1 MKKIYLLFLLLT
13 TFLGAKAFD
22 VTFSVDMNGTGLSN
36 VSLNGTFNNWCGYCA
51 PMTDANSDGI
61 WEITLPLGAGTYEYK
76 FTANSGG
83 SWENLAPGSSC
94 TVTNFGFTNR
104 SLAVTANATLPTVCW
119 QSCVA
124 CSQAPPSYPVTFR
137 VDMTNVSGFT
147 TPTVNGSFDGWCGNC
162 HPLTD
167 ANADGVWETTLS
179 LPVGTYEYKFA
190 YDNWAGQETLIPG
203 SSCTVTNSGYT
214 NRTVTVSAAA
224 TLPVVCWASCVACS
238 SVPPSYTV
246 TFKVNMQN
254 QTGFTTPEVNGTFNN
269 WCGNCNPLTDANADG
284 IWETTLTLQAGTY
297 EYKYSA
303 DAWTSQET
311 LTPGSSCTVTNG
323 GYTNRSLNL
332 NANTT
337 LDVVCWGLCTNCA
350 PPTYPVTFKVD
361 MANQTGF
368 TTPEVNGTFNGW
380 CGNCNPMTDANADGV
395 WETTINLPAGT
406 YEYKFAA
413 DAWTTQENLTQG
425 SSCTVTNGG
434 FTNRALTVGAAAQ
447 TLPVVCW
454 GSCTTCSAP
463 TYNVTFKV
471 DMSQISG
478 FTTPTVNG
486 SFSGWCGNCH
496 PMTDANADGV
506 WEVTIPL
513 LPGAYEYKFAYDD
526 WTGQETLTPGS
537 ACTVTNFGYTN
548 RSLTVGTASQVLNTV
563 CWGSCSACVISTPGC
578 TNAAASNYNAAAT
591 VDNGSCLYATNFN
604 VDMTCAGTAF
614 TNVYITGP
622 WCGWCGAEAYNI
634 MTDAN
639 ADGIYNVTLNLAAG
653 NVEYK
658 YMVDN
663 WASQEN
669 LVDDMQNGATCAPIT
684 DYANYA
690 NRQIVVGTTTNDVY
704 GRCTACQVGVPGC
717 IDVAAVNY
725 NPIAT
730 YTDGSCLY
738 ATQFNVDMNCA
749 GTAFTNVYV
758 TGPWCGW
765 CGAEA
770 YNIMTDANADGIYT
784 VSVNLAA
791 GNVEYKY
798 MVDNWAS
805 QENLVDDMQNGGTC
819 APVTDYFNYANRQSP
834 TGQVKNDVYGRC
846 SACPVLGCT
855 NATACNYNALANQD
869 NGTCT
874 FATTWYLDADADGYY
889 VSSTSNCTSPGAGYT
904 ATAGTSGDCNDNSAA
919 VNAGATESCSTAFDD
934 NCNGQI
940 NEGCSTI
947 AGDNPSNAT
956 SITTSIWP
964 NCSASNGTL
973 VGAGASA
980 SAQTTCLTGEDKWHQ
995 FVATSEAVSIVVN
1008 STSNDIVIELQT
1020 AAGVLV
1026 AQENAVAGLG
1036 GEILNQSGLTAGQVY
1051 KVGIRNY
1058 DSSLGIGAYTICVKT
1073 LKRGGC
1079 DYGAGP
1085 YSLCQYFKAT
1095 YAGATGVS
1103 YTFTFTGTSG
1113 LGSGNTY
1120 TRTQNSDICVLSNV
1134 TPSLPYGSTYN
1145 VLISNTY
1152 SIANAAGT
1160 IETVTVSALSPCT
1173 VSTVAQPV
1181 TTLKASDRCTAG
1193 QKFRGAI
1200 VTSLPWVC
1208 GVTNWR
1214 WRFQEV
1220 DLGGNPVGLPIEV
1233 NRNAAS
1239 NVISLGTVTQLQY
1252 GKTYAVQT
1260 APIFTYTGT
1269 NYAWGPAFNMCII
1282 GSAGMIADASQDAA
1296 EGSTKDAAQIVAQE
1310 MALNIYPNPSN
1321 GNNIQLMLSGMNTE
1335 TAQVRMLDAMGNL
1348 IWTNKFNTLE
1358 LSNTSIELE
1367 QALADGMYFIQ
1378 IVSGKETISQRF
1390 LVRK

>member
-1 MKKIYLLFLLLT
+1 MKKIYLLFLLLIS
-13 TFLGAKAFD
+13 FLGARAFD

-36 VSLNGTFNNWCGYCA
+36 VSINGTFNNWCGYCA

-61 WEITLPLGAGTYEYK
+61 WEITLPLAAGTYEYK

-119 QSCVA
+119 QSCVS
-124 CSQAPPSYPVTFR
+124 CNQAPPSYPVTFR

-167 ANADGVWETTLS
+167 ANADGIWETTLS
-179 LPVGTYEYKFA
+179 LPGGTYEYKFA
-190 YDNWAGQETLIPG
+190 YDNWAGQETLIAG

-224 TLPVVCWASCVACS
+224 TLPVVCWASCVACA

-284 IWETTLTLQAGTY
+284 IWETTLTLQAGSY
-297 EYKYSA
+297 EYKFSA
-303 DAWTSQET
+303 DGWGSQEN

-323 GYTNRSLNL
+323 GFTNRSLNL

-337 LDVVCWGLCTNCA
+337 LNVVCWGLCTNCA

-395 WETTINLPAGT
+395 WETTLNLPAGT

-413 DAWTTQENLTQG
+413 DAWTTQENLTPG

-471 DMSQISG
+471 DMSQTSG
-478 FTTPTVNG
+478 FTTPEVNG
-486 SFSGWCGNCH
+486 TFNSWCGNCT

-506 WEVTIPL
+506 WEVTVAL
-513 LPGAYEYKFAYDD
+513 LPGTYEYKFSADG
-526 WTGQETLTPGS
+526 WGIQENLTAGS
-537 ACTVTNFGYTN
+537 SCTVTNFGYTN
-548 RSLTVGTASQVLNTV
+548 RSLTVGTAAQVLGTV
-563 CWGSCSACVISTPGC
+563 CWNSCSACVIATPGC
-578 TNAAASNYNAAAT
+578 TNPAASNYNAAAT

-604 VDMTCAGTAF
+604 VDMTCAGAY

-622 WCGWCGAEAYNI
+622 WCGWCGADTYNI
-634 MTDAN
+634 LTDAN

-669 LVDDMQNGATCAPIT
+669 LVDDMQNGGTCAPIT

-704 GRCTACQVGVPGC
+704 GRCTACQVGIPGC
-717 IDVAAVNY
+717 IDVAAVNF

-765 CGAEA
+765 CGADT
-770 YNIMTDANADGIYT
+770 YNVMTDANADGIYT

-819 APVTDYFNYANRQSP
+819 APVTDYANYANRQSP

-940 NEGCSTI
+940 NEGCSAI

-956 SITTSIWP
+956 SVATSIWP

-973 VGAGASA
+973 VGAGSSA
-980 SAQTTCLTGEDKWHQ
+980 SAQTICLTGEDKWHQ
-995 FVATSEAVSIVVN
+995 FVATSEGVSIVVN
-1008 STSNDIVIELQT
+1008 SSSNDIVIELQT

-1026 AQENAVAGLG
+1026 AQENAVTGLG

-1051 KVGIRNY
+1051 KVGVRNY
-1058 DSSLGIGAYTICVKT
+1058 NSALGIGSYTICVKS

-1103 YTFTFTGTSG
+1103 YTYTFTGTSG
-1113 LGSGNTY
+1113 PAAGNTY

-1134 TPSLPYGSTYN
+1134 TPTLPYGSTFN
-1145 VLISNTY
+1145 LLIANTY
-1152 SIANAAGT
+1152 TIANAAGT
-1160 IETVTVSALSPCT
+1160 AETITVSALSPCS

-1181 TTLKASDRCTAG
+1181 TSLKASDRCTAG

-1200 VTSLPWVC
+1200 VYSLPWVC

-1214 WRFQEV
+1214 WKFQELDV
-1220 DLGGNPVGLPIEV
+1220 AGNPVGLPIEV

-1239 NVISLGTVTQLQY
+1239 NAISLGTIAQLQY

-1282 GSAGMIADASQDAA
+1282 GSAGMIVADSQDLPQGSTKVASQD
-1296 EGSTKDAAQIVAQE
+1296 VAQE

-1335 TAQVRMLDAMGNL
+1335 VAEVRILDAMGKQ

-1367 QALADGMYFIQ
+1367 QGLADGMYFIQ
-1378 IVSGKETISQRF
+1378 VVSGQETISQRF

>member
-1 MKKIYLLFLLLT
+1 
-13 TFLGAKAFD
+13 
-22 VTFSVDMNGTGLSN
+22 
-36 VSLNGTFNNWCGYCA
+36 
-51 PMTDANSDGI
+51 
-61 WEITLPLGAGTYEYK
+61 
-76 FTANSGG
+76 
-83 SWENLAPGSSC
+83 
-94 TVTNFGFTNR
+94 
-104 SLAVTANATLPTVCW
+104 
-119 QSCVA
+119 
-124 CSQAPPSYPVTFR
+124 
-137 VDMTNVSGFT
+137 
-147 TPTVNGSFDGWCGNC
+147 
-162 HPLTD
+162 
-167 ANADGVWETTLS
+167 
-179 LPVGTYEYKFA
+179 
-190 YDNWAGQETLIPG
+190 
-203 SSCTVTNSGYT
+203 
-214 NRTVTVSAAA
+214 
-224 TLPVVCWASCVACS
+224 
-238 SVPPSYTV
+238 
-246 TFKVNMQN
+246 
-254 QTGFTTPEVNGTFNN
+254 
-269 WCGNCNPLTDANADG
+269 
-284 IWETTLTLQAGTY
+284 
-297 EYKYSA
+297 
-303 DAWTSQET
+303 WTSQEN
-311 LTPGSSCTVTNG
+311 LTPGSSCTVTNDG
-323 GYTNRSLNL
+323 FTNRALNL

-337 LDVVCWGLCTNCA
+337 LDVVCWDLCTNCA
-350 PPTYPVTFKVD
+350 PPTYPVTFQVD

-368 TTPEVNGTFNGW
+368 TTPEVNGTFNEW

-454 GSCTTCSAP
+454 GSCTTCTAP

-526 WTGQETLTPGS
+526 WTGQETLTEGS
-537 ACTVTNFGYTN
+537 SCTVTNFGFTN
-548 RSLTVGTASQVLNTV
+548 RSLTVGTASQELNTV
-563 CWGSCSACVISTPGC
+563 CWGSCTACAVGTPGC
-578 TNAAASNYNAAAT
+578 TNSTAANYNAAAT
-591 VDNGSCLYATNFN
+591 IEDGTCLYTTNFN

-622 WCGWCGAEAYNI
+622 WCGWCGADTYNI
-634 MTDAN
+634 LTDAN
-639 ADGIYNVTLNLAAG
+639 ADGVYSVSLNLAAG
-653 NVEYK
+653 N
-658 YMVDN
+658 
-663 WASQEN
+663 
-669 LVDDMQNGATCAPIT
+669 I
-684 DYANYA
+684 
-690 NRQIVVGTTTNDVY
+690 
-704 GRCTACQVGVPGC
+704 
-717 IDVAAVNY
+717 
-725 NPIAT
+725 
-730 YTDGSCLY
+730 
-738 ATQFNVDMNCA
+738 
-749 GTAFTNVYV
+749 
-758 TGPWCGW
+758 
-765 CGAEA
+765 
-770 YNIMTDANADGIYT
+770 
-784 VSVNLAA
+784 
-791 GNVEYKY
+791 EYKY

-819 APVTDYFNYANRQSP
+819 APITDYANYANRQIVIG
-834 TGQVKNDVYGRC
+834 TTTNDVYGSC

-855 NATACNYNALANQD
+855 NATACNYNALATQD
-869 NGTCT
+869 DASCT
-874 FATTWYLDADADGYY
+874 FASTWYLDADADGYY

-904 ATAGTSGDCNDNSAA
+904 TTAGTSGDCNDNSAA

-934 NCNGQI
+934 NCNGLI
-940 NEGCSTI
+940 NEGCATI

-964 NCSASNGTL
+964 NCSANNGTL

-980 SAQTTCLTGEDKWHQ
+980 SAQTVCLTGEDKWHQ

-1079 DYGAGP
+1079 DYGPGP
-1085 YSLCQYFKAT
+1085 YTLCQYFKAT
-1095 YAGATGVS
+1095 WAGAAGTS
-1103 YTFTFTGTSG
+1103 YTFTFTGISG
-1113 LGSGNTY
+1113 IAAGNTY
-1120 TRTQNSDICVLSNV
+1120 TRTQNSDICVLSTV
-1134 TPSLPYGSTYN
+1134 APSLPYGSTYN
-1145 VLISNTY
+1145 VLVTNNYTIN
-1152 SIANAAGT
+1152 NAAGVPET
-1160 IETVTVSALSPCT
+1160 ISVPSLAPCSM
-1173 VSTVAQPV
+1173 STAAQPN
-1181 TTLKASDRCTAG
+1181 TALRASNQCSAG
-1193 QKFRGAI
+1193 PRFRGA
-1200 VTSLPWVC
+1200 VVASLPWVC

-1214 WRFQEV
+1214 WEFTELDV
-1220 DLGGNPVGLPIEV
+1220 SGNPVGLPISV
-1233 NRNAAS
+1233 NRGAAS
-1239 NVISLGTVTQLQY
+1239 NYINLGTVLQLQY
-1252 GKTYAVQT
+1252 GKTYSVRT
-1260 APIFTYTGT
+1260 APILAYTGT
-1269 NYAWGPAFNMCII
+1269 DYAYGPAFNMCIV
-1282 GSAGMIADASQDAA
+1282 GTSGMIADDSQDLPEGSIKGASQDVV
-1296 EGSTKDAAQIVAQE
+1296 EE

-1335 TAQVRMLDAMGNL
+1335 VAQVRMLDAMGNL

-1367 QALADGMYFIQ
+1367 QGLADGMYFIQ

>member
-13 TFLGAKAFD
+13 SFLGAKAFD

-36 VSLNGTFNNWCGYCA
+36 VSINGTFNNWCGYCA
-51 PMTDANSDGI
+51 PMTDANADGI
-61 WEITLPLGAGTYEYK
+61 WEITLPLTAGTYEYK

-104 SLAVTANATLPTVCW
+104 SLVVSANATLPTVCW

-124 CSQAPPSYPVTFR
+124 CNQAPPSYNVTFQ
-137 VDMTNVSGFT
+137 VDMTNVTGFT

-167 ANADGVWETTLS
+167 ANADGIWETTLS
-179 LPVGTYEYKFA
+179 LPSGTYEYKFA
-190 YDNWAGQETLIPG
+190 YDNWAGQETLIAG

-214 NRTVTVSAAA
+214 NRTVTVAANA

-269 WCGNCNPLTDANADG
+269 WCGNCNPMTDVNADG

-297 EYKYSA
+297 EYKFSA
-303 DAWTSQET
+303 DGWGSQET
-311 LTPGSSCTVTNG
+311 LTAGSSCTVTNG
-323 GYTNRSLNL
+323 GYTNRALNL

-337 LDVVCWGLCTNCA
+337 LDAVCWGLCTNCA

-413 DAWTTQENLTQG
+413 DAWTTQENLTPG

-454 GSCTTCSAP
+454 GSCTTCAAP
-463 TYNVTFKV
+463 TYDVTFKV
-471 DMSQISG
+471 DMQNVTG
-478 FTTPTVNG
+478 FTTPEING
-486 SFSGWCGNCH
+486 TFNGWCGNCT

-506 WEVTIPL
+506 WEVTIAL
-513 LPGAYEYKFAYDD
+513 LPGTYEYKFSADG
-526 WTGQETLTPGS
+526 WGIQENLTAGS
-537 ACTVTNFGYTN
+537 SCTVTNFGYTN
-548 RSLTVGTASQVLNTV
+548 RALTVGTTSEVLSTV
-563 CWGSCSACVISTPGC
+563 CWNTCSACAIGIPGC
-578 TNAAASNYNAAAT
+578 TAST
-591 VDNGSCLYATNFN
+591 
-604 VDMTCAGTAF
+604 
-614 TNVYITGP
+614 
-622 WCGWCGAEAYNI
+622 
-634 MTDAN
+634 
-639 ADGIYNVTLNLAAG
+639 
-653 NVEYK
+653 
-658 YMVDN
+658 
-663 WASQEN
+663 
-669 LVDDMQNGATCAPIT
+669 
-684 DYANYA
+684 
-690 NRQIVVGTTTNDVY
+690 
-704 GRCTACQVGVPGC
+704 
-717 IDVAAVNY
+717 AVNY
-725 NPIAT
+725 NSSAT
-730 YTDGSCLY
+730 IDDGSCLY
-738 ATQFNVDMNCA
+738 ATQFNVDMNCS
-749 GTAFTNVYV
+749 GTTFNNVYV

-765 CGAEA
+765 CGAEV
-770 YNIMTDANADGIYT
+770 YNIMSDTNNDGIYT
-784 VSVNLAA
+784 VTVNLAA

-798 MVDNWAS
+798 MVDGWAS

-819 APVTDYFNYANRQSP
+819 APVTDYSNYANRQSP

-855 NATACNYNALANQD
+855 NATACNYNSLATQD
-869 NGTCT
+869 DASCT

-889 VSSTSNCTSPGAGYT
+889 LSTTSSCTSPGVGYT
-904 ATAGTSGDCNDNSAA
+904 ATAGISGDCNDNNTTA
-919 VNAGATESCSTAFDD
+919 NAGLTELCSTGFDD
-934 NCNGQI
+934 NCDGQI
-940 NEGCSTI
+940 NEGCNVI
-947 AGDNPSNAT
+947 PGDNPANAA

-973 VGAGASA
+973 VGAGASS
-980 SAQTTCLTGEDKWHQ
+980 SAQTICLTGEDKWHQ

-1085 YSLCQYFKAT
+1085 YTLCQYFKAT
-1095 YAGATGVS
+1095 YAGASGVS

-1113 LGSGNTY
+1113 PAAGNTY

-1145 VLISNTY
+1145 VLIANTY

-1160 IETVTVSALSPCT
+1160 IESVTVSALSPCT

-1239 NVISLGTVTQLQY
+1239 NVISLGSITQLQY

-1260 APIFTYTGT
+1260 APIFTYTGSD
-1269 NYAWGPAFNMCII
+1269 YAWGPAFNMCII
-1282 GSAGMIADASQDAA
+1282 GSAGMSVEDSQDLPEGSAKGASQV
-1296 EGSTKDAAQIVAQE
+1296 VAQE
-1310 MALNIYPNPSN
+1310 LALNIYPNPSN

-1335 TAQVRMLDAMGNL
+1335 IAQVRILDAMGNL

-1367 QALADGMYFIQ
+1367 QRLADGMYFAQ
-1378 IVSGKETISQRF
+1378 IVSGNETISQRF

>member
-13 TFLGAKAFD
+13 TFVGAKAFD

-36 VSLNGTFNNWCGYCA
+36 VSINGTFNNWCGYCA

-61 WEITLPLGAGTYEYK
+61 WEITLPLTAGTYEYK

-104 SLAVTANATLPTVCW
+104 SLVVAADVTLPTVCW

-124 CSQAPPSYPVTFR
+124 CSQAPPSYPVTFQ

-167 ANADGVWETTLS
+167 ANADGIWETTLS
-179 LPVGTYEYKFA
+179 LPGGTYEYKFA
-190 YDNWAGQETLIPG
+190 YDNWAGQETLIAG

-224 TLPVVCWASCVACS
+224 TLPVVCWASCVACA

-284 IWETTLTLQAGTY
+284 IWETTLTLQAGAY
-297 EYKYSA
+297 EYKFSA
-303 DAWTSQET
+303 DGWGSQET
-311 LTPGSSCTVTNG
+311 LTAGSSCTVTNG
-323 GYTNRSLNL
+323 GFTNRSLNL
-332 NANTT
+332 NGNTT

-395 WETTINLPAGT
+395 WETTLNLPAGT

-413 DAWTTQENLTQG
+413 DAWTTQENLTAG

-434 FTNRALTVGAAAQ
+434 FTNRALTVGAVAQ

-471 DMSQISG
+471 DMSQTTG
-478 FTTPTVNG
+478 FTTPEVNG
-486 SFSGWCGNCH
+486 TFNSWCGNCT

-506 WEVTIPL
+506 WEVTVAL
-513 LPGAYEYKFAYDD
+513 LPGTYEYKFSADG
-526 WTGQETLTPGS
+526 WGIQENLTAGS
-537 ACTVTNFGYTN
+537 SCTVTNFGYTN
-548 RSLTVGTASQVLNTV
+548 RSLTVGTVAQVLGTV
-563 CWGSCSACVISTPGC
+563 CWNSCSACVIATPGC
-578 TNAAASNYNAAAT
+578 TNPTASNYNAAAT

-604 VDMTCAGTAF
+604 VDMTCAGTY

-622 WCGWCGAEAYNI
+622 WCGWCGADTYNI
-634 MTDAN
+634 LTDAN

-669 LVDDMQNGATCAPIT
+669 LVDDMQNGGTCAPIT

-805 QENLVDDMQNGGTC
+805 QENLVDDMQNGASC
-819 APVTDYFNYANRQSP
+819 APVTDYANYANRQSP

-934 NCNGQI
+934 NCNGII
-940 NEGCSTI
+940 NEGCSAI

-956 SITTSIWP
+956 SVTTSIWP

-973 VGAGASA
+973 AGAGASA
-980 SAQTTCLTGEDKWHQ
+980 SAQTICLTGEDKWHQ

-1008 STSNDIVIELQT
+1008 SASNDIVLELQT

-1036 GEILNQSGLTAGQVY
+1036 GEILNHSGLTAGQVY
-1051 KVGIRNY
+1051 KVGVRNY
-1058 DSSLGIGAYTICVKT
+1058 NSALGIGSYTICVKT

-1085 YSLCQYFKAT
+1085 YTLCQYFKAS

-1113 LGSGNTY
+1113 PAAGNTY

-1134 TPSLPYGSTYN
+1134 TPALPYGSTYN

-1152 SIANAAGT
+1152 SIADAAGT
-1160 IETVTVSALSPCT
+1160 TETVTVSALSPCT
-1173 VSTVAQPV
+1173 VSTVAQPA
-1181 TTLKASDRCTAG
+1181 TSLKASDRCTAG

-1200 VTSLPWVC
+1200 VYSLPWVC

-1214 WRFQEV
+1214 WRFQELDV
-1220 DLGGNPVGLPIEV
+1220 AGNPVGLPIEV

-1239 NVISLGTVTQLQY
+1239 NAISLGTIAQLQY

-1282 GSAGMIADASQDAA
+1282 GAAGMIVDDSQDLPEGSAKDASQN
-1296 EGSTKDAAQIVAQE
+1296 VAQGLE
-1310 MALNIYPNPSN
+1310 LSVYPNPSN

-1335 TAQVRMLDAMGNL
+1335 LAQVRILDAMGKQ
-1348 IWTNKFNTLE
+1348 IWSNNFNTLE

-1367 QALADGMYFIQ
+1367 QGLADGMYFLQ
-1378 IVSGKETISQRF
+1378 IVSGEETISQRF

>member
-1 MKKIYLLFLLLT
+1 MKKIYLLFLLFT
-13 TFLGAKAFD
+13 SFIGAKAFD
-22 VTFSVDMNGTGLSN
+22 VTFSVDMNGTGLSS
-36 VSLNGTFNNWCGYCA
+36 VSLNGTFNGWCGICT
-51 PMTDANSDGI
+51 PMTDSNADGI
-61 WEITLPLGAGTYEYK
+61 WEVTVPLTAGSYEYK
-76 FTANSGG
+76 FTATSGG
-83 SWENLAPGSSC
+83 AWENLAPGSSC
-94 TVTNFGFTNR
+94 TVTNFGYTNR
-104 SLAVTANATLPTVCW
+104 SLAVSANVTLPTVCW
-119 QSCVA
+119 QSCVS
-124 CSQAPPSYPVTFR
+124 CNQAPPSYPVTFQ
-137 VDMTNVSGFT
+137 VDMSNVSGFT

-179 LPVGTYEYKFA
+179 LSGGTYEYKFA

-214 NRTVTVSAAA
+214 NRTVTVSTA
-224 TLPVVCWASCVACS
+224 TTIPTVCWASCVACS
-238 SVPPSYTV
+238 QAPPSYTV
-246 TFKVNMQN
+246 TFKVNMQG
-254 QTGFTTPEVNGTFNN
+254 QTGFTTPEVNGTFNG
-269 WCGNCNPLTDANADG
+269 WCGNCNPMTDANADG
-284 IWETTLTLQAGTY
+284 VWETTLTLQAGTY
-297 EYKYSA
+297 EYKFAA
-303 DAWTSQET
+303 DAWTTQEN
-311 LTPGSSCTVTNG
+311 LTPGSSCTMTTGAN
-323 GYTNRSLNL
+323 TNRTLNL
-332 NANTT
+332 TANTT
-337 LDVVCWGLCTNCA
+337 LGIVCWGLCTNCP

-395 WETTINLPAGT
+395 WETTLNLPAGT

-413 DAWTTQENLTQG
+413 DNWTTQESLTPG
-425 SSCTVTNGG
+425 SSCTITTGAN
-434 FTNRALTVGAAAQ
+434 TNRTLTVGAPSTFDVTNDGSGAYAFSGAAVGSDPTLSLIEGQ
-447 TLPVVCW
+447 TYTFNINASGHPFWINTVSSTGTENAYSSGVTNNGTDNGTITFVVPNN
-454 GSCTTCSAP
+454 AP
-463 TYNVTFKV
+463 AALYYNCEYHAGMAGTINVT
-471 DMSQISG
+471 DI
-478 FTTPTVNG
+478 TP
-486 SFSGWCGNCH
+486 
-496 PMTDANADGV
+496 A
-506 WEVTIPL
+506 
-513 LPGAYEYKFAYDD
+513 
-526 WTGQETLTPGS
+526 
-537 ACTVTNFGYTN
+537 
-548 RSLTVGTASQVLNTV
+548 QVLSIV
-563 CWGSCSACVISTPGC
+563 CWGSCSACVIGTPGC
-578 TNAAASNYNAAAT
+578 TNATAANYNAAAT
-591 VDNGSCLYATNFN
+591 VDNGTCLYATNFN
-604 VDMTCAGTAF
+604 VDMSCAGTAF

-622 WCGWCGAEAYNI
+622 WCGWCGADTYNVL
-634 MTDAN
+634 TDAN

-704 GRCTACQVGVPGC
+704 GRCTACQVGIPGC

-725 NPIAT
+725 NSIAT

-749 GTAFTNVYV
+749 GTAFSNVYV

-798 MVDNWAS
+798 MVDNFAS
-805 QENLVDDMQNGGTC
+805 QENLVDDMQNDASC
-819 APVTDYFNYANRQSP
+819 APVTDYFSYANRQSP

-846 SACPVLGCT
+846 SACPILGCT
-855 NATACNYNALANQD
+855 NATACNYNASANQD

-904 ATAGTSGDCNDNSAA
+904 ATAGTSGDCNDNNST

-940 NEGCSTI
+940 NEGCSTV

-956 SITTSIWP
+956 SIAPSIWP

-980 SAQTTCLTGEDKWHQ
+980 SAQTICLTGEDKWHQ
-995 FVATSEAVSIVVN
+995 FVATSEGVSIVVS
-1008 STSNDIVIELQT
+1008 STSADILIELQT
-1020 AAGVLV
+1020 AAGALV
-1026 AQENAVAGLG
+1026 AQENAVSGLG
-1036 GEILNQSGLTAGQVY
+1036 GETLNHYGLTAGQVY
-1051 KVGIRNY
+1051 KIGVRNY
-1058 DSSLGIGAYTICVKT
+1058 NSALGTGTYSICAKM

-1079 DYGAGP
+1079 DYGPGP
-1085 YSLCQYFKAT
+1085 YGLCQYFKANW
-1095 YAGATGVS
+1095 AGAAGTS
-1103 YTFTFTGTSG
+1103 YTFTFTGVSG
-1113 LGSGNTY
+1113 PASGNVY
-1120 TRTQNSDICVLSNV
+1120 TRTQTSDICVLSTV
-1134 TPSLPYGSTYN
+1134 LPTLPYGSTYN

-1152 SIANAAGT
+1152 TLNNGAGVAEIISVPGLAPCSMST
-1160 IETVTVSALSPCT
+1160 ATQPATALRT
-1173 VSTVAQPV
+1173 
-1181 TTLKASDRCTAG
+1181 SDRCTAG
-1193 QKFRGAI
+1193 PRFRGA
-1200 VTSLPWVC
+1200 VVASLPWVC
-1208 GVTNWR
+1208 GSTNWR
-1214 WRFQEV
+1214 WEFTELDTQ
-1220 DLGGNPVGLPIEV
+1220 GQPVGLPITV
-1233 NRNAAS
+1233 NRGAAS
-1239 NVISLGTVTQLQY
+1239 NYINLGSVLQLQN
-1252 GKTYAVQT
+1252 GKTYSVRS
-1260 APIFTYTGT
+1260 APILPYTGT
-1269 NYAWGPAFNMCII
+1269 DYVYGPAFDMCII
-1282 GSAGMIADASQDAA
+1282 GTSGMIADDSQDAA
-1296 EGSTKDAAQIVAQE
+1296 QGSTKDASENVAQGLE
-1310 MALNIYPNPSN
+1310 LSVYPNPSN

-1335 TAQVRMLDAMGNL
+1335 LAQVRILDAMGKQ
-1348 IWTNKFNTLE
+1348 IWTNKFNTSE

-1367 QALADGMYFIQ
+1367 QSLADGIYFIQ